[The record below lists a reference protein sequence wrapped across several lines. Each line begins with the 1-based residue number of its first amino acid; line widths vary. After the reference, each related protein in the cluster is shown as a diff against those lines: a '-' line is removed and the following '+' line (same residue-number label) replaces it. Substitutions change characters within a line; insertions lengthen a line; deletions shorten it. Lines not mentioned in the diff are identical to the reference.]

1 MSELSGR
8 LWSRIG
14 RGEDALD
21 LTGKE
26 LAHLAQV
33 AQPPVDLLAFCRVLA
48 IAEGDYCKNLVWG

>member
-1 MSELSGR
+1 MSLFPELSGR

-26 LAHLAQV
+26 LAHLA
-33 AQPPVDLLAFCRVLA
+33 
-48 IAEGDYCKNLVWG
+48 